1 MATSDP
7 PEGQDNLELDICGG
21 YDDEGMEAL
30 LELAGGDRIRV
41 NDTEATLTRTDPVSD
56 SNQAISWARVL
67 IGDDDE
73 RYLLAV
79 RLGEGTY
86 IYTET
91 EGKWG
96 QKEEVEAL
104 SVVKLAD
111 VGCCEVCAVYLPTG
125 GDHPAD
131 ETHHI
136 RANDQ
141 DEAKQKLKGR
151 TPPIDYYAAIYTDVG
166 GRSEIINATR
176 ETE

>member
-1 MATSDP
+1 MAASDH
-7 PEGQDNLELDICGG
+7 PEGHDDIELDICGG

-56 SNQAISWARVL
+56 SNRAISWARVL
-67 IGDDDE
+67 TDDHGD
-73 RYLLAV
+73 RHLLVV
-79 RLGEGTY
+79 RVGEGTY
-86 IYTET
+86 IYAET

-96 QKEEVEAL
+96 QKEEVETL
-104 SVVKLAD
+104 SVVELAD
-111 VGCCEVCAVYLPTG
+111 VVWCEVCTVYIPTG

-166 GRSEIINATR
+166 GRSEIINAAR
-176 ETE
+176 DTE